1 MKENKLIRIFILFL
15 SLVTITSCK
24 KEKLTKET
32 QVGANTFSCKI
43 NGVVHIPNNEA
54 FSVEAISLILYTNAE
69 PGYFDLSLL
78 TNYSREKPSEKI
90 YIILSKIKQVGVYKL
105 SSNELRYGTY
115 ILNVQN
121 NSTGRFGVTYDS
133 KAFNKGEVNITKLDR
148 ENKIISGTF
157 WFEATNEN
165 DPNDKVTV
173 TEGRFDLKI

>member
-1 MKENKLIRIFILFL
+1 MKIFKIIMVFVLFL
-15 SLVTITSCK
+15 SFNSCK

-32 QVGANTFSCKI
+32 QIGANTFSCKI

-54 FSVEAISLILYTNAE
+54 FSVKAISLILYTNDE

-78 TNYSREKPSEKI
+78 TNYSTEKPSEKI
-90 YIILSKIKQVGVYKL
+90 YITLYKIKQVGVYKL
-105 SSNELRYGTY
+105 SSNDFRYGTY

-133 KAFNKGEVNITKLDR
+133 KVFNKGEVNITKLDR

-157 WFEATNEN
+157 WFEANNEN
-165 DPNDKVTV
+165 NLNDKVSV
-173 TEGRFDLKI
+173 TDGRFDLKI

>member
-43 NGVVHIPNNEA
+43 NGVVHIPNDEA
-54 FSVEAISLILYTNAE
+54 FSVRAIHTSLTLNE
-69 PGYFDLSLL
+69 DPNYFNLSIT
-78 TNYSREKPSEKI
+78 TNYSREKPSEKV
-90 YIILSKIKQVGVYKL
+90 YITLYKINQVGIYKL
-105 SSNELRYGTY
+105 SSNEFRFGTY

-121 NSTGRFGVTYDS
+121 NSTGFFGVTYNS
-133 KAFNKGEVNITKLDR
+133 RALNKGEVNITKLDLV
-148 ENKIISGTF
+148 NKIISGTF
-157 WFEATNEN
+157 WFEATNLN